1 MLLTWVNLAYYQ
13 DLMAALRAAISAKR
27 LDDAIAE
34 IKQGWARGEGEPS
47 SAAP

>member
-1 MLLTWVNLAYYQ
+1 VNLAYYQ

-34 IKQGWARGEGEPS
+34 IKQGWARGESEPS